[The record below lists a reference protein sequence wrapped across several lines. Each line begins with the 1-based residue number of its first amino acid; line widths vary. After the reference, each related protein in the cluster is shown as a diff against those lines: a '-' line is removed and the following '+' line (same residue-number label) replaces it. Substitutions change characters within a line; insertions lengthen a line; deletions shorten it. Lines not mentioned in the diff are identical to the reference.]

1 MTVAPT
7 CVPEPLAHGVW
18 EVAGDFVIWRGGVA
32 MPLRTVVIEL
42 SGGAL
47 WVHAP
52 GVLSDGLRDWLETRG
67 RVAHIVLPHAPELPH
82 LGDWQAAYPG
92 ARIWRGTEVKTA
104 AWCREIKPLVLE
116 GAETETVFLHQAS
129 RSAILSRLII
139 AVETAPLPVWVRPL
153 IWLAGIDDSDGKP
166 PLGLAGRLGGRKAVG
181 DLVEQVLDWGPE
193 RLILTH
199 GRCYTRDASGEVKR
213 AFRRLMRDRLWD
225 RALSEARRG

>member
-1 MTVAPT
+1 M
-7 CVPEPLAHGVW
+7 
-18 EVAGDFVIWRGGVA
+18 AGDFVIWRGGVA

-52 GVLSDGLRDWLETRG
+52 GALTDGLRDWLETRG

-104 AWCREIKPLVLE
+104 AWCQEIKPLVLE

-181 DLVEQVLDWGPE
+181 DLVEQVL
-193 RLILTH
+193 
-199 GRCYTRDASGEVKR
+199 
-213 AFRRLMRDRLWD
+213 
-225 RALSEARRG
+225 